1 MFKDRK
7 DAGKRLAKA
16 LTKYKNGNTIILAI
30 PRGGVEVGF
39 EVAKHLGVNFNLLI
53 SRKLPLPYNPESGF
67 GAISEDGSTFIF
79 KEADMWLSAGEIE
92 RIKAEQSEEIKS
104 RIQNLR
110 GGEPLPD
117 ISDKKVVLVDDGLAM
132 GSTIRASIMYCKNQ
146 EAFKIIVA
154 VPVAG
159 TRVVKEISKLVD
171 DIVVLEQ
178 PTDFRAV
185 AQVYEN
191 WHDVSDEEVLN
202 ILKEWKSHLKK
213 NETI

>member
-1 MFKDRK
+1 MFKNRK

-30 PRGGVEVGF
+30 PKGGVEVGF
-39 EVAKHLGVNFNLLI
+39 EVAKHLGVNFDLLI

-79 KEADMWLSAGEIE
+79 KEADTWLSAGEIE
-92 RIKAEQSEEIKS
+92 RIKAEQSEEIKR

-110 GGEPLPD
+110 GGKPLPD
-117 ISDKKVVLVDDGLAM
+117 ISDKKVILVDDGLAM

-159 TRVVKEISKLVD
+159 TRVVKEIGKLVD
-171 DIVVLEQ
+171 DIVVLEE